1 MEHQRKVIHV
11 ELKKPY
17 NGKRNYYFGS
27 VAAIYDTLPVEI
39 VGIAAGALWN
49 VFGKEQK
56 YVGRL
61 AIIRE
66 GRLLSKKTNRGKRGN
81 GNHN

>member
-1 MEHQRKVIHV
+1 MSERKVIHV
-11 ELKKPY
+11 ELKEPY

-49 VFGKEQK
+49 VFGKEHK

-66 GRLLSKKTNRGKRGN
+66 GRLLSKKTNRGKRGGNN
-81 GNHN
+81 G